1 MLHIVNKIKEKPK
14 ILFICVGLVLLLFCI
29 FLNFIYR
36 PYAYSRHLSDFHI
49 SDSYTSFLGVPM
61 GVCFIQGCL
70 RAHKQQSIVGSILE
84 SMLIL
89 IGFEFVDAFFTKNI
103 DWIDISAACLG
114 GFFTYI
120 IYYYLKKHYPIK

>member
-1 MLHIVNKIKEKPK
+1 MNKEYKEK
-14 ILFICVGLVLLLFCI
+14 ILKTGLEG
-29 FLNFIYR
+29 FLI
-36 PYAYSRHLSDFHI
+36 
-49 SDSYTSFLGVPM
+49 GV
-61 GVCFIQGCL
+61 IQGCL

-120 IYYYLKKHYPIK
+120 IYYYLKNIVRLSEISNNSALLWGC

>member
-1 MLHIVNKIKEKPK
+1 MLMLHIVSKIKEKPK
-14 ILFICVGLVLLLFCI
+14 TLFICVGLGLLLLCI

-49 SDSYTSFLGVPM
+49 
-61 GVCFIQGCL
+61 
-70 RAHKQQSIVGSILE
+70 LE

-89 IGFEFVDAFFTKNI
+89 IGFEFVDAFFTKNV

-120 IYYYLKKHYPIK
+120 IYYYFKTHRPIK

>member
-14 ILFICVGLVLLLFCI
+14 ILFICVGLVLLLLCI

-89 IGFEFVDAFFTKNI
+89 IGFEFVDAFYF
-103 DWIDISAACLG
+103 
-114 GFFTYI
+114 
-120 IYYYLKKHYPIK
+120 KKTDKKSKK

>member
-1 MLHIVNKIKEKPK
+1 
-14 ILFICVGLVLLLFCI
+14 
-29 FLNFIYR
+29 
-36 PYAYSRHLSDFHI
+36 
-49 SDSYTSFLGVPM
+49 M
-61 GVCFIQGCL
+61 GVCYIQGCL

-120 IYYYLKKHYPIK
+120 IYYYCKAHRPIK

>member
-14 ILFICVGLVLLLFCI
+14 ILFICVGLLLLLLCI

-36 PYAYSRHLSDFHI
+36 PYAYSRHLSDFH
-49 SDSYTSFLGVPM
+49 
-61 GVCFIQGCL
+61 
-70 RAHKQQSIVGSILE
+70 AHKQQSIVGSILE

-120 IYYYLKKHYPIK
+120 IYYYFKKHCPIK

>member
-1 MLHIVNKIKEKPK
+1 
-14 ILFICVGLVLLLFCI
+14 
-29 FLNFIYR
+29 
-36 PYAYSRHLSDFHI
+36 
-49 SDSYTSFLGVPM
+49 M

-70 RAHKQQSIVGSILE
+70 HAHKQQSIVGSILE

-114 GFFTYI
+114 GFSRISFITI
-120 IYYYLKKHYPIK
+120 LKNIVRLSEISNNSALLWGC

>member
-14 ILFICVGLVLLLFCI
+14 FLFICVGLILLLLCI

-89 IGFEFVDAFFTKNI
+89 IGFEFVDAFFTKNYAKI
-103 DWIDISAACLG
+103 CRIA
-114 GFFTYI
+114 
-120 IYYYLKKHYPIK
+120 

>member
-1 MLHIVNKIKEKPK
+1 
-14 ILFICVGLVLLLFCI
+14 
-29 FLNFIYR
+29 
-36 PYAYSRHLSDFHI
+36 
-49 SDSYTSFLGVPM
+49 M

-70 RAHKQQSIVGSILE
+70 RAHKRQSIVGSILE

-120 IYYYLKKHYPIK
+120 IYYYFKKTLSD